1 MPVLVEDRALL
12 EAFRAGDKRALQRV
26 YEFYF
31 DDVYRLAALGF
42 VNSDGKRIGR
52 IEREAD
58 RLDFLQDVFVRAFSK
73 QARES
78 YDGLR
83 PYRPFLLRIARNLR
97 VDRARQQNRDPS
109 ASPRLVDDAL
119 HIDELIDQNLTL
131 PSPHDAEADATWQRL
146 LHETASIVSELEQDL
161 QQLAQLRFVEEL
173 SQADTAAKL
182 GTTRRRVRTL
192 EGRLMRSVRRG
203 LSRLG
208 LSPEKK

>member
-1 MPVLVEDRALL
+1 MPVLIEDRALL
-12 EAFRAGDKRALQRV
+12 EAFRAGDKHALRRV

-31 DDVYRLAALGF
+31 DDVYRLSALGF
-42 VNSDGKRIGR
+42 VSNDGKRIGR

-97 VDRARQQNRDPS
+97 VDRARQQSREPS
-109 ASPRLVDDAL
+109 ASPLLVDDSL
-119 HIDELIDQNLTL
+119 RLDELIDQNLAL
-131 PSPHDAEADATWQRL
+131 PNGHDAESEAGWQRM
-146 LHETASIVSELEQDL
+146 LHETASIVGGLEQDL
-161 QQLAQLRFVEEL
+161 QELARLRFVDEL
-173 SQADTAAKL
+173 SQADTAEKL

-192 EGRLMRSVRRG
+192 EGRLMRAVRRG
-203 LSRLG
+203 LSRVG